1 MNVKTEDLM
10 SKQVVSIK
18 PQEKVG
24 RVKQIFKDKNI
35 NVLPVINSNEELV
48 GIVSQSDILNVDN
61 DFATIASF
69 MSNEV
74 ITIPPYSDIQVAAQ
88 VMKKNHI
95 HHLVVTLDKKVVGV
109 ISTYDLLK
117 VISEHRFK
125 AIHLDQKPNK
135 RVA

>member
-1 MNVKTEDLM
+1 MEVTMNVKTEDLM

-61 DFATIASF
+61 DFATIAS
-69 MSNEV
+69 
-74 ITIPPYSDIQVAAQ
+74 
-88 VMKKNHI
+88 
-95 HHLVVTLDKKVVGV
+95 L
-109 ISTYDLLK
+109 
-117 VISEHRFK
+117 
-125 AIHLDQKPNK
+125 
-135 RVA
+135 